1 MIQTLCSY
9 TVHTYSEATTCNI
22 IRGLSPI
29 PANASI
35 VVRAKKI
42 VRKNRKNVYNLN
54 LLQIINIYRVENKGC
69 KKLKKYNKNGI
80 QYNIQITYT
89 RASIIY
95 IYRYYALYVH
105 TQFFSIEY
113 TDIIYSARREGK
125 KGSGWLY

>member
-1 MIQTLCSY
+1 
-9 TVHTYSEATTCNI
+9 
-22 IRGLSPI
+22 
-29 PANASI
+29 
-35 VVRAKKI
+35 